1 MNMKKN
7 MKKKNNSRN
16 KNAKTNKNKEQDE
29 HKVIIHISDRES
41 DEELN
46 YDDTGDIEGFIFD
59 DEDY

>member
-1 MNMKKN
+1 MKKN
-7 MKKKNNSRN
+7 MKKKNNSKN
-16 KNAKTNKNKEQDE
+16 KNVKRKKKNTQKEN
-29 HKVIIHISDRES
+29 KVIIHISDRET

>member
-1 MNMKKN
+1 MKNKN
-7 MKKKNNSRN
+7 NSKNKNVKRKKKN
-16 KNAKTNKNKEQDE
+16 KQKEN
-29 HKVIIHISDRES
+29 KVIIYISDRET